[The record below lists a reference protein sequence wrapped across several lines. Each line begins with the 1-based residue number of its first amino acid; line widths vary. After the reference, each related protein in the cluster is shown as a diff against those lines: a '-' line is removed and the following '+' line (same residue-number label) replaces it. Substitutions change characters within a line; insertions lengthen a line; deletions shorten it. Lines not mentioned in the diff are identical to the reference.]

1 MIKKILA
8 IIICAAAL
16 FTLVSCSAGG
26 GTESDTESDIE
37 SETSGKTEKVDGDV
51 PVIKVGKGEI
61 TLAEYCIYFHSRPLT
76 LASNYMYYYGEQY
89 YKQALLQFEG
99 LDIDKPLSEQDC
111 PYYDGTFYDYFL
123 NVASENFIE
132 IASML
137 NYAAEKGIELSDEEI
152 STCESNTSSLSTQAK
167 SYYGTI
173 AEYFGDEDGIIDEDA
188 VLSYYKKV
196 SLASKA
202 LDAFNKELDI
212 TDDDIAKQYAK
223 DPKTYS
229 YVNAL
234 YYVVK
239 SNDTTVKA
247 ENVKE
252 YADRIIAAKTPE
264 EFRANVEDYYVN
276 VLNAGSEEKVE
287 FTDRLENKLITYNE
301 GVDELEWMFTDAKVN
316 ECYEVMS
323 EDGASCSV
331 FMLTKEPTLYDY
343 VTKSVRSIL
352 LKTESYDSEEACL
365 AEAERILKDYLM
377 NPTEDNFAELSNKFS
392 EDAEYEYDSEG
403 NAVKKEHNEKGGIY
417 ENIEL
422 GVMVEPFEN
431 WAYDEARKPGDT
443 GIIKSGYGY
452 HIMYFIGD
460 GSEISDGV
468 DAIKNDIIGDA
479 IKEYIKNVGSD
490 FDDIFVRANV
500 NA

>member
-1 MIKKILA
+1 MSTIVKKILA
-8 IIICAAAL
+8 LIICAAAL
-16 FTLVSCSAGG
+16 LTLASCSAGG
-26 GTESDTESDIE
+26 GNETDTGDP
-37 SETSGKTEKVDGDV
+37 GVTEKVDGDV

-61 TLAEYCIYFHSRPLT
+61 TLAEFCIYFRSRPLT

-111 PYYDGTFYDYFL
+111 SYYDGTFYDYFL
-123 NVASENFIE
+123 SVTSDSFIE

-137 NYAAEKGIELSDEEI
+137 DYAAEKGIELTDEEI
-152 STCESNTSSLSTQAK
+152 STCESNTSSLMTQAK
-167 SYYGTI
+167 SYYGSI
-173 AEYFGDEDGIIDEDA
+173 AEYFGDTDGIIDEDA

-212 TDDDIAKQYAK
+212 NDDDVSEQYAK
-223 DPKTYS
+223 EPSKYS
-229 YVNAL
+229 YVNVL

-247 ENVKE
+247 EDVKGC
-252 YADRIIAAKTPE
+252 ADKIISAKTPE
-264 EFRANVEDYYVN
+264 EFRANVEDFYVN

-287 FTDRLENKLITYNE
+287 FTERLEQKTVTYTE

-343 VTKSVRSIL
+343 FTKSVRHIL
-352 LKTESYDSEEACL
+352 LKVESYDSDEACL
-365 AEAERILKDYLM
+365 AEAKRILAEYLTNPSEDY
-377 NPTEDNFAELSNKFS
+377 FAELANKYT
-392 EDAEYEYDSEG
+392 EETEYEYDAEG
-403 NAVKKEHNEKGGIY
+403 NAVAKDTKTKGGLY

-422 GVMVEPFEN
+422 GVTVEPFES

-443 GIIKSGYGY
+443 GIIKSSYGY

-460 GSEISDGV
+460 GKEISDGV
-468 DAIKNDIIGDA
+468 DAIKNDIIGNA
-479 IKEYIKNVGSD
+479 IKEYIENAGSD
-490 FDDIFVRANV
+490 FDDVFVRANV